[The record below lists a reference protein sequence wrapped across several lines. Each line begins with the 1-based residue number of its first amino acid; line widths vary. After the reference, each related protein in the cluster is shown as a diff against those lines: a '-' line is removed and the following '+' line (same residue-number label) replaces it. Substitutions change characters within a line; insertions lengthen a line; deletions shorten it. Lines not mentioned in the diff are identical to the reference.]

1 MRSQKGQVII
11 EYVLLLVVIVGLGAV
26 ILRSMVSRDQ
36 DSPGFLIQKWKSV
49 SDQIANDQIK

>member
-26 ILRSMVSRDQ
+26 ILRSMVSRDEE
-36 DSPGFLIQKWKSV
+36 SPGFLIQKWKSV